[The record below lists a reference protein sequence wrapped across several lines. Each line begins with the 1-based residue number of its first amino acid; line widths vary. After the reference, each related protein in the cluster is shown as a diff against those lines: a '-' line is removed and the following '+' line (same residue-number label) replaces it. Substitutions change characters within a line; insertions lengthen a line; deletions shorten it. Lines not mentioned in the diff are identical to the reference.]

1 MAGAGRGHLHA
12 LRLGAAGHRL
22 GQRGPRALDAT
33 HDVMD
38 CPKGVLPLFVR
49 SLNLLNLAIGQ
60 RGKFSK
66 PRLLSFA
73 CLSDALRVTRADSG
87 RSIFAARILVLE

>member
-1 MAGAGRGHLHA
+1 MNVKSCLGRDDQCFGRDDFHLVNSTK
-12 LRLGAAGHRL
+12 G
-22 GQRGPRALDAT
+22 
-33 HDVMD
+33 
-38 CPKGVLPLFVR
+38 PKGVLPLFVR